1 MFLDKMHSSNVP
13 FMLLGHV
20 TKGRIVVDDQKFGD
34 IAEYKKIYE
43 EAISNKLD
51 K

>member
-1 MFLDKMHSSNVP
+1 
-13 FMLLGHV
+13 MLLGHV

-34 IAEYKKIYE
+34 IVEYKKIYE
-43 EAISNKLD
+43 EAISKKLD